1 MHDRTCLFM
10 SHLHA
15 LCPNVTSQVNGVH
28 DICDQ
33 IMCTRN
39 ESQGC
44 RDWGKPGL
52 IHSSQPTE
60 QAGMRLGG
68 AVYSAYCASLRGVL
82 TQHGHGLT
90 QAQGC

>member
-33 IMCTRN
+33 ILCTRN
-39 ESQGC
+39 ESQ
-44 RDWGKPGL
+44 GKPGL